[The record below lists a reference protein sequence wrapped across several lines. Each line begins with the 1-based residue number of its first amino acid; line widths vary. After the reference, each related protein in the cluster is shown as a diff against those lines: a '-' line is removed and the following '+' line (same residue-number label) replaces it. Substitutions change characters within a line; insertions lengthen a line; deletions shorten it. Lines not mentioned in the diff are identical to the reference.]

1 MLKKPYGQ
9 GIVVRRMHLFLFLL
23 ICMKTITA
31 CSRLLYPDVDI
42 AQASTVRVGDP
53 DLNNQEYAL
62 RLLAD
67 GWPVDTLNTA
77 ALEDYLDDDEKN
89 IILAHNLVRY
99 DPEKFAR
106 LYVTEYINYFQGREF
121 HYPGLETIMLT
132 REGDSPATE
141 LYFEL
146 LRARPVN
153 LLYPS
158 AGLSKA
164 ARSHLEYI
172 SSIGIRGHGGQGG
185 LRARIEREGTWQE
198 RIAENIAYGNF
209 SAHDAV
215 LYMLIDDLVIDRSH
229 RKIILQPGLHK
240 IGVARGMHPAYPTGY
255 SYVINYAYDFTPRE

>member
-1 MLKKPYGQ
+1 MG
-9 GIVVRRMHLFLFLL
+9 RMCSFLLLL
-23 ICMKTITA
+23 ICMKTIAA
-31 CSRLLYPDVDI
+31 CSHLLFPDVDT
-42 AQASTVRVGDP
+42 AEASTMRVGDP
-53 DLNNQEYAL
+53 DLSNQEYAL

-67 GWPVDTLNTA
+67 GWPIDTLNTA
-77 ALEDYLDDDEKN
+77 ALEDYLDDDMKN

-106 LYVTEYINYFQGREF
+106 LYVTEYISYFQNREF

-132 REGDSPATE
+132 REGDSPAIE

-146 LRARPVN
+146 IRARPVN

-158 AGLSKA
+158 KGLSNA

-172 SSIGIRGHGGQGG
+172 TNMGIRGHGGQGG
-185 LRARIEREGTWQE
+185 LRARIEREGSWQE

-215 LYMLIDDLVIDRSH
+215 MYLLIDDLVADRSH
-229 RKIILQPGLHK
+229 RKIILQPELFEV
-240 IGVARGMHPAYPTGY
+240 GVAKGMHPAYPTGY
-255 SYVINYAYDFTPRE
+255 SYVINYAYDFTPHQ